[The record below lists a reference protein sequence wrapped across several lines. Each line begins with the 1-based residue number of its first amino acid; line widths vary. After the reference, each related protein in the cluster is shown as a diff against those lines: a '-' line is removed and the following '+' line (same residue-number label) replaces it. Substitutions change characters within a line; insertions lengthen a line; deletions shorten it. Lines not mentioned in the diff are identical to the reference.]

1 MAGVSRIVR
10 GGVGGPCYARCGERV
25 RCSQEDPSVHIAPAG
40 QRDIDILVVGEINP
54 DIILSDPDPVP
65 VFGEQERIVG
75 SIVLTVGSSSA
86 IFACGAARLGL
97 RVAFAGV
104 VGDDPFGR
112 FMLESL
118 ASRGIDVSACQVDKG
133 RPTGATVVLTS
144 GHDRAILTA
153 LGTIGAMDVDA
164 VPAALL
170 ARSRHVHSGSYYLQD
185 TSRARLPGFFAAA
198 RAGGSSTSFDTNWD
212 PSGSWAGGVDAMLRV
227 SDLFFP
233 NATEARAI
241 SGEADLEKAARELAR
256 IGAAGRSDGGPTI
269 VVKRGVD
276 GALAWSGDG
285 QLVEVPAMPVSGHRH
300 DRRRGLLRRRLPV
313 RLARRRVARR
323 CPAAGCRLW
332 RALDAPVG
340 WGRRATDAQRS

>member
-1 MAGVSRIVR
+1 M
-10 GGVGGPCYARCGERV
+10 
-25 RCSQEDPSVHIAPAG
+25 HIASAA

-75 SIVLTVGSSSA
+75 SISLTVGSSSA

-97 RVAFAGV
+97 RVAFVGV

-112 FMLESL
+112 FMLDSL
-118 ASRGIDVSACQVDKG
+118 ASRGIDVSACTVDTG

-170 ARSRHVHSGSYYLQD
+170 ARSRHVHSGSYYLQEA
-185 TSRARLPGFFAAA
+185 SRARLPAFFAAA

-212 PSGSWAGGVDAMLRV
+212 PSGSWAGGVDAMLQV

-241 SGEADLEKAARELAR
+241 SREADLEQ
-256 IGAAGRSDGGPTI
+256 GRTRADS
-269 VVKRGVD
+269 
-276 GALAWSGDG
+276 
-285 QLVEVPAMPVSGHRH
+285 H
-300 DRRRGLLRRRLPV
+300 RRRRPQRWRADHRGQARHRRRAGTVERRPADRASRRCRSRPSTRPAPGIPSTPASCAPGSRALRLLRRCDWVLPAE
-313 RLARRRVARR
+313 RSRHSGR
-323 CPAAGCRLW
+323 AASTGNRH
-332 RALDAPVG
+332 AP
-340 WGRRATDAQRS
+340 RS

>member
-1 MAGVSRIVR
+1 
-10 GGVGGPCYARCGERV
+10 
-25 RCSQEDPSVHIAPAG
+25 VHIASAG

-75 SIVLTVGSSSA
+75 SIALTVGSSSA

-97 RVAFAGV
+97 RVAFVGV

-112 FMLESL
+112 FMLETL
-118 ASRGIDVSACQVDKG
+118 ASRGIDVSGCRVDAS
-133 RPTGATVVLTS
+133 RPTGATVVLSS

-153 LGTIGAMDVDA
+153 IGTIGAMDVDA

-170 ARSRHVHSGSYYLQD
+170 ARSRHVHSGSYYLQEA
-185 TSRARLPGFFAAA
+185 SRARLPGFFAAA

-212 PSGSWAGGVDAMLRV
+212 PSGSWSGGVDAMLRV

-241 SGEADLEKAARELAR
+241 SREADLKQAARALAR

-276 GALAWSGDG
+276 GALACSSDG
-285 QLVEVPAMPVSGHRH
+285 QLVEVPAMPVTAIDTTGAGDSFDAGFLCAWLEGASLGDAMRLGAACGALSTLRSGGVDGQPTRSEAGAAV
-300 DRRRGLLRRRLPV
+300 DAWLRASVDGGDDLELHV
-313 RLARRRVARR
+313 D
-323 CPAAGCRLW
+323 G
-332 RALDAPVG
+332 
-340 WGRRATDAQRS
+340 